1 MKYEYWFAGIRNI
14 PDRTKIKLKEKAGTA
29 EAIYYIEET
38 ALRKMQLLKEQ
49 EIWKLLEAKKKE
61 ELDRNYEAMRQKG
74 ISVIPWGEKEY
85 PGRLKEIYDPP
96 YALYV
101 KGKLPDNTA
110 RAAAIVGARS
120 CTPYGEKY
128 ALEYGKKLAEC
139 GIQVISGL
147 ARGVDGI
154 GQRGALLGGGKTF
167 AVLGSGVDVCYPKN
181 HMGLYLDILEQE
193 GGILSELPPGTPP
206 LPQHFPRRNRI
217 ISALS
222 DIVLVMEARERS
234 GSLITAK
241 QNLIFSM
248 RSSSC
253 GQLLVFLFGFL
264 FQINRIQISLQ
275 DKNSCDL
282 VNILLSVLAPHLTLD
297 QCTLCLH
304 GSKPLVPHHHI
315 KSCPAHQ
322 HLFEFQRL
330 FCTFTHIVIHML
342 RKTKHDRIHFIFPY
356 QLFNPGECTAQLVFL
371 FSLNGLYPLRSQTK
385 SIADRNPYSLR
396 AIIQSH
402 DPHSRLF
409 P

>member
-234 GSLITAK
+234 GSLITADLALDYGREVYAVPGNVTSALSYGTNALIK
-241 QNLIFSM
+241 QGCPIITEGSDILSALGIAYKETEK
-248 RSSSC
+248 
-253 GQLLVFLFGFL
+253 VK
-264 FQINRIQISLQ
+264 FQIKTAENISPEE
-275 DKNSCDL
+275 KEIFDL
-282 VNILLSVLAPHLTLD
+282 IEDSTPISAEALCRRLGRKVQEVQYILSLLELSGYIEKIPQA
-297 QCTLCLH
+297 
-304 GSKPLVPHHHI
+304 GYI
-315 KSCPAHQ
+315 RAH
-322 HLFEFQRL
+322 
-330 FCTFTHIVIHML
+330 
-342 RKTKHDRIHFIFPY
+342 
-356 QLFNPGECTAQLVFL
+356 
-371 FSLNGLYPLRSQTK
+371 
-385 SIADRNPYSLR
+385 
-396 AIIQSH
+396 
-402 DPHSRLF
+402 
-409 P
+409 